1 MRINHRLLCLFTS
14 VFLVAPASAE
24 VIFSFEN
31 QGIVLPAASCPP
43 PPALPLGC
51 DLTALGTA
59 TSTSDPTLAPWDFLS
74 VFQIGAPLSM
84 TTFATAGTFSFDD
97 TSAANNDFFG
107 FLTGVFDAATFQATI
122 SYTVTGGT
130 GLFSS
135 GHGLGNWICIDL
147 SVPERAADLCRTGS
161 IPHSGARLDRVART
175 GSARAGTHTSGE
187 ALISRW
193 EESNAPNASAR
204 SAFG

>member
-1 MRINHRLLCLFTS
+1 MRINRRLLCLVTS

-24 VIFSFEN
+24 VTFSYVN

-51 DLTALGTA
+51 DLTAIGTA
-59 TSTSDPTLAPWDFLS
+59 TSTSDPTLGPWDFLS
-74 VFQIGAPLSM
+74 VFQLGAPLSM

-107 FLTGVFDAATFQATI
+107 FRTGVFDAATFQATI

-135 GHGLGNWICIDL
+135 GHGFGTGFASIFPSQSAPPTYIERGQFLI
-147 SVPERAADLCRTGS
+147 PEPGS
-161 IPHSGARLDRVART
+161 IVLLGLGLIALARIRLAR
-175 GSARAGTHTSGE
+175 
-187 ALISRW
+187 
-193 EESNAPNASAR
+193 P
-204 SAFG
+204 

>member
-1 MRINHRLLCLFTS
+1 MRINRRLLCLVTS
-14 VFLVAPASAE
+14 VFLVGPASAE
-24 VIFSFEN
+24 VTFSYGN

-51 DLTALGTA
+51 DLTALGIA
-59 TSTSDPTLAPWDFLS
+59 TSTSDPTLGPWDFVS

-107 FLTGVFDAATFQATI
+107 IFTGVFDAATFQATN
-122 SYTVTGGT
+122 SSTVTGGT

-135 GHGLGNWICIDL
+135 GHGFGTGFVSIFPSQSGPPTYIERGQFRIPEPSSILLLGL
-147 SVPERAADLCRTGS
+147 PLLAL
-161 IPHSGARLDRVART
+161 ARMRLAR
-175 GSARAGTHTSGE
+175 
-187 ALISRW
+187 
-193 EESNAPNASAR
+193 P
-204 SAFG
+204 